1 MYKGLSAKILGPM
14 ISSGGR
20 NTASQLT
27 FHRGVVLALTFIVY
41 ATYHAARRP
50 LSIVKAELHKNC
62 TATPA
67 SAAVDSLLSND
78 TECGWAP
85 FDKENGKELL
95 GVMDSCYLFLY
106 AFCMFGAG
114 YVAERSNLRVFLS
127 VWLVVCGAI
136 SIAFGMAK
144 FFKIHSLWYFV
155 VLQMAAGVAQT
166 SGWPAVVAVVGE
178 WFGNTKKGL
187 ILGLWNWH
195 TSVGNIMGAAV
206 AGRFCYYFVF

>member
-14 ISSGGR
+14 VSSGGR
-20 NTASQLT
+20 NSDSQLT
-27 FHRGVVLALTFIVY
+27 FHRWVVLGITFMVY
-41 ATYHAARRP
+41 ATYHASRRP
-50 LSIVKAELHKNC
+50 MSIVKAELHKNC
-62 TATPA
+62 TASDPDDLI
-67 SAAVDSLLSND
+67 VYSNG

-85 FDKENGKELL
+85 FDKENGKQLL
-95 GVMDSCYLFLY
+95 GVMDSCFLFAY

-127 VWLVVCGAI
+127 LWMVVCGAI
-136 SIAFGMAK
+136 SIAFGLAK
-144 FFKIHSLWYFV
+144 VFKIHSLWYFV
-155 VLQMAAGVAQT
+155 VLQIAAGVAQT

-206 AGRFCYYFVF
+206 AGMLYHLKTAVF